1 MNSDLYEQYVNEI
14 RPKLQ
19 KELGIK
25 NPMQV
30 PQITKINLNV
40 GMGSYLQKLGSKDT
54 SFVVSNLEQ
63 IAGQKPV
70 IRNSKLSVSN
80 FKLRKGMPVGVAVTL
95 RKQSAHNFLY
105 KLINVV
111 YPRVRDFRGVPRNIF
126 DKDGN
131 CSFGFTDHTV
141 FPEGVMPEDTRKIHG
156 LQVTVVTNTK
166 NPEHAQKLMEAFGFP
181 FKKQP
186 KTQAENSESETK

>member
-1 MNSDLYEQYVNEI
+1 MNSDLYAQYVNEV

-30 PQITKINLNV
+30 PRITKISLNV
-40 GMGSYLQKLGSKDT
+40 GMGSYLQRLGSKDT
-54 SFVVSNLEQ
+54 TYVQENLEA

-70 IRNSKLSVSN
+70 VRNSKMSISN
-80 FKLRKGMPVGVAVTL
+80 FKLRKGMPVGVSVTL
-95 RKQSAHNFLY
+95 RNQSAYNFLY
-105 KLINVV
+105 KLIHVV

-131 CSFGFTDHTV
+131 CSFGFSDHTV
-141 FPEGVMPEDTRKIHG
+141 FPEVTVPEDSRKVHG
-156 LQVTVVTNTK
+156 LQVTIVTNTK

-181 FKKQP
+181 FKK
-186 KTQAENSESETK
+186 TQAQIDIESQSN

>member
-1 MNSDLYEQYVNEI
+1 MQSDLYDQYVKDI

-19 KELGIK
+19 KDLGIK

-30 PQITKINLNV
+30 PCVQKININV
-40 GMGSYLQKLGSKDT
+40 GIGSYLQRLGSKDT
-54 SFVVSNLEQ
+54 SFVEENITN

-70 IRNSKLSVSN
+70 IRKAKLSVSN
-80 FKLRKGMPVGVAVTL
+80 FKLRKGMPVGFTVTL
-95 RKQSAHNFLY
+95 RSQAAYNFLY
-105 KLINVV
+105 KLIHIV

-126 DKDGN
+126 DKHGN

-141 FPEGVMPEDTRKIHG
+141 FPEGKMPEDTRKIHG

-166 NPEHAQKLMEAFGFP
+166 NPEHSLKLMEAFGFP

-186 KTQAENSESETK
+186 TAQAEQTESTSK